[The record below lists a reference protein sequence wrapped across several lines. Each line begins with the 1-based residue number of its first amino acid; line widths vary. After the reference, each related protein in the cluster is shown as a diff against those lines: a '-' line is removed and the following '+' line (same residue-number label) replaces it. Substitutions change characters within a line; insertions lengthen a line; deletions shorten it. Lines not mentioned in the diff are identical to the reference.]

1 MDSSTSD
8 LDRKAL
14 EERRAFLRTAG
25 RAAITAPAVTLLLAA
40 STKPA
45 AAAPAYGPILP
56 GCRLRAL
63 ACFNASQGGNNT

>member
-1 MDSSTSD
+1 MDFSTSD

-56 GCRLRAL
+56 G
-63 ACFNASQGGNNT
+63 